1 MLSPH
6 HLRRLRRERGQTAV
20 EFAIIAPI
28 LIALLLGV
36 VQAGIAFHNYLSVTD
51 AARAVARK
59 AILVRF
65 NPLTQSQI
73 NQIADQASPD
83 LDATQLTATVTA
95 DPTDPTFTTAGS
107 TITVTVTYPYHLA
120 LFGIP
125 VVDGTLT
132 STMLDRLE

>member
-1 MLSPH
+1 MKNTRRP
-6 HLRRLRRERGQTAV
+6 HLRSEHGQTAV
-20 EFAIIAPI
+20 EFALVAPI
-28 LIALLLGV
+28 LIALLLGI

-65 NPLTQSQI
+65 TPLTQSDI
-73 NQIADQASPD
+73 NQIADNASPD
-83 LDATQLTATVTA
+83 LDPNQLTATVTP
-95 DPTDPTFTTAGS
+95 DPADPTFTTAGS
-107 TITVTVTYPYHLA
+107 TITVTVTYPYHLQ

-132 STMLDRLE
+132 STMKDRLE

>member
-1 MLSPH
+1 MLNQR
-6 HLRRLRRERGQTAV
+6 LFRRLRRERGQTAV
-20 EFAIIAPI
+20 EFALVAPI

-51 AARAVARK
+51 ASRALARK

-65 NPLTQSQI
+65 TPLTQTQI
-73 NQIADQASPD
+73 NQIADNASPD
-83 LDATQLTATVTA
+83 LDPSQLTATVTP

-107 TITVTVTYPYHLA
+107 TITVTVTYPYHLQ

-125 VVDGTLT
+125 VIDGTLT

>member
-1 MLSPH
+1 MNIKRRS
-6 HLRRLRRERGQTAV
+6 HLRSEHGQTAV
-20 EFAIIAPI
+20 EFALVAPI
-28 LIALLLGV
+28 LIALLLGI

-65 NPLTQSQI
+65 TPLTQTQV
-73 NQIADQASPD
+73 NQIAQNASPD
-83 LDATQLTATVTA
+83 LDPGSLNATVTA

-107 TITVTVTYPYHLA
+107 TITVTVTYPYHLQ

-132 STMLDRLE
+132 STMKDRLE

>member
-1 MLSPH
+1 MTRRP
-6 HLRRLRRERGQTAV
+6 HLRSEHGQTAV
-20 EFAIIAPI
+20 EFALVAPI
-28 LIALLLGV
+28 LIALLLGI

-65 NPLTQSQI
+65 TPHTQRDN
-73 NQIADQASPD
+73 NQIADNASPD
-83 LDATQLTATVTA
+83 LDPNQLTATVTP
-95 DPTDPTFTTAGS
+95 DPADPTFTTAGS
-107 TITVTVTYPYHLA
+107 TITVTVTYPYHLQ

-132 STMLDRLE
+132 STMKDRLE

>member
-1 MLSPH
+1 MNIRRRA
-6 HLRRLRRERGQTAV
+6 HLRSEHGQAAV
-20 EFAIIAPI
+20 EFTLVLPI
-28 LIALLLGV
+28 LIALLLGI

-65 NPLTQSQI
+65 TPLTQAQI

-83 LDATQLTATVTA
+83 LDPSKLNASVTP
-95 DPTDPTFTTAGS
+95 DPSDPTFTTAGS
-107 TITVTVTYPYHLA
+107 TITVTVSYPYHLQ

-125 VVDGTLT
+125 VIDGTLT
-132 STMLDRLE
+132 STMQDRLE

>member
-1 MLSPH
+1 MNRT
-6 HLRRLRRERGQTAV
+6 RRAHPRSEHGQTAV
-20 EFAIIAPI
+20 EFVLVAPI

-65 NPLTQSQI
+65 TPLSQTDI

-83 LDATQLTATVTA
+83 LDPSQLNASVTP
-95 DPTDPTFTTAGS
+95 DPTDPLFKTAGS
-107 TITVTVTYPYHLA
+107 TITVTVTYPYHLQ

-132 STMLDRLE
+132 STMKDRLE

>member
-1 MLSPH
+1 MLNPH
-6 HLRRLRRERGQTAV
+6 PFHRLRQERGQTAV
-20 EFAIIAPI
+20 EFALVAPI

-51 AARAVARK
+51 SARALARK

-65 NPLTQSQI
+65 TPLTQTQI
-73 NQIADQASPD
+73 NQIADNAAPD
-83 LDATQLTATVTA
+83 LDPTQLTATVTP
-95 DPTDPTFTTAGS
+95 DPTDPTFSTAGS
-107 TITVTVTYPYHLA
+107 TISVTVTYPYHLA

>member
-1 MLSPH
+1 MKSSRRS
-6 HLRRLRRERGQTAV
+6 HLRSEHGQTAV
-20 EFAIIAPI
+20 EFALVAPI

-65 NPLTQSQI
+65 TPLSQDDI
-73 NQIADQASPD
+73 NQIAYNASPD
-83 LDATQLTATVTA
+83 LDRSELSATLTP
-95 DPTDPTFTTAGS
+95 DPNDPNFPTAGDLV
-107 TITVTVTYPYHLA
+107 TVTVTYPYHLQ

-125 VVDGTLT
+125 VIDGTLT
-132 STMLDRLE
+132 STMKDRVE

>member
-1 MLSPH
+1 MKNTRRP
-6 HLRRLRRERGQTAV
+6 HLRSEHGQTAV
-20 EFAIIAPI
+20 EFTLVVPI
-28 LIALLLGV
+28 LIALLLGI

-65 NPLTQSQI
+65 TPLTQAQI

-83 LDATQLTATVTA
+83 LDSNQLTATVTPDPA
-95 DPTDPTFTTAGS
+95 DPNFKTAGS
-107 TITVTVTYPYHLA
+107 TITVTVTYPYHLQ

-132 STMLDRLE
+132 STMKDRLE

>member
-1 MLSPH
+1 MNRTRRS
-6 HLRRLRRERGQTAV
+6 HLRSEHGQTAV
-20 EFAIIAPI
+20 EFALVVPI

-65 NPLTQSQI
+65 TPLTQTQI
-73 NQIADQASPD
+73 NQIADNASPD
-83 LDATQLTATVTA
+83 LDPAQLNATVA
-95 DPTDPTFTTAGS
+95 PDPADPTFTTSGS
-107 TITVTVTYPYHLA
+107 TITVTVTYPYHLQ

-132 STMLDRLE
+132 STMKDRLE

>member
-1 MLSPH
+1 MTRRP
-6 HLRRLRRERGQTAV
+6 HLRSEHGQTAV
-20 EFAIIAPI
+20 EFALVAPI
-28 LIALLLGV
+28 LIALLLGI

-65 NPLTQSQI
+65 TPLTQSDI
-73 NQIADQASPD
+73 NQIADNASPD
-83 LDATQLTATVTA
+83 LDPNQLTATVTP
-95 DPTDPTFTTAGS
+95 DPADPTFTTAGS
-107 TITVTVTYPYHLA
+107 TITVTVTYPYHLQ

-132 STMLDRLE
+132 STMKDRLE

>member
-1 MLSPH
+1 MKITRRQ
-6 HLRRLRRERGQTAV
+6 HLRSEHGQTAV
-20 EFAIIAPI
+20 EFALVAPI
-28 LIALLLGV
+28 LIALLLGI

-65 NPLTQSQI
+65 TPLTQTQI
-73 NQIADQASPD
+73 NQIADNASPD
-83 LDATQLTATVTA
+83 LDPTQLTATVTP

-107 TITVTVTYPYHLA
+107 TITVTVTYPYHLQ

-125 VVDGTLT
+125 VIDGTLT
-132 STMLDRLE
+132 STMKDRLE

>member
-1 MLSPH
+1 MKNTRRSD
-6 HLRRLRRERGQTAV
+6 LRSEQGQTAV
-20 EFAIIAPI
+20 EFTLVVPI
-28 LIALLLGV
+28 LIALLLGI

-65 NPLTQSQI
+65 TPLTQTQI

-83 LDATQLTATVTA
+83 LDPNQLTATVA
-95 DPTDPTFTTAGS
+95 PDPSDPTFTTAGS
-107 TITVTVTYPYHLA
+107 TITVTVTYPYHLQ

-125 VVDGTLT
+125 IVDGTLT
-132 STMLDRLE
+132 STMKDRLE

>member
-1 MLSPH
+1 MTNTRRP
-6 HLRRLRRERGQTAV
+6 HLRSEHGQTAV
-20 EFAIIAPI
+20 EFALVAPI
-28 LIALLLGV
+28 LIALLLGI

-65 NPLTQSQI
+65 TPLTQSDI
-73 NQIADQASPD
+73 NQIADNASPD
-83 LDATQLTATVTA
+83 LDPNQLTATVTP
-95 DPTDPTFTTAGS
+95 DPADPTFTTAGS
-107 TITVTVTYPYHLA
+107 TITVTVTYPYHLQ

-132 STMLDRLE
+132 STMKDRLE

>member
-1 MLSPH
+1 MNNTRRS
-6 HLRRLRRERGQTAV
+6 HLRSEHGQTAV
-20 EFAIIAPI
+20 EFTLVAPI
-28 LIALLLGV
+28 LIALLLGI

-65 NPLTQSQI
+65 TPLTQAQI
-73 NQIADQASPD
+73 NQIADNASPD
-83 LDATQLTATVTA
+83 LDSSQLTATVTP
-95 DPTDPTFTTAGS
+95 DPADPTFTTAGS
-107 TITVTVTYPYHLA
+107 TITVTVSYPYHLQ

-132 STMLDRLE
+132 STMKDRLE

>member
-1 MLSPH
+1 MHMTRRP
-6 HLRRLRRERGQTAV
+6 HLRSEHGQTAV
-20 EFAIIAPI
+20 EFALVVPI
-28 LIALLLGV
+28 LIALLLGI

-65 NPLTQSQI
+65 TPLTQTDI
-73 NQIADQASPD
+73 NQIADNASPD
-83 LDATQLTATVTA
+83 LDPNLLTATVSP
-95 DPTDPTFTTAGS
+95 DPADPTFTTAGS
-107 TITVTVTYPYHLA
+107 TITVTVTYPYHLQ

-132 STMLDRLE
+132 STMKDRLE

>member
-1 MLSPH
+1 MT
-6 HLRRLRRERGQTAV
+6 RRAHTRSEHGQTAV
-20 EFAIIAPI
+20 EFALVAPI

-65 NPLTQSQI
+65 TPLTQAQI
-73 NQIADQASPD
+73 NQIADNASPD
-83 LDATQLTATVTA
+83 LDPNQLTATVTP
-95 DPTDPTFTTAGS
+95 DPTNPTPWAAGS
-107 TITVTVTYPYHLA
+107 TITVTVTYPYHLQ
-120 LFGIP
+120 LLGIP

-132 STMLDRLE
+132 STMKDRVE